1 VEKPPSDPAAPP
13 HAALTRRLLRR
24 AVVTGTITLPAVPGM
39 LEDYV
44 EMCDRT
50 FSAIGVAFNAED
62 LGHLREVLR
71 GQLNAAYLQSPR
83 SDIVVSYEAPVGL
96 TVTYNVK
103 PVWFTVEGA
112 YNNWVATRQPPYF
125 GTEPDARIWSLA
137 GEADDPAAFPVLDI
151 GAGTGRNSLA
161 LARRGHP
168 VDAVEM
174 TAKFAEIIQ
183 AEAQREGLG
192 VRVLQRD
199 VFAAAE
205 DLRDDYQLVLL
216 SEVVSDFRNTDQLR
230 RIFELAARVLAPG
243 GRLVFNT
250 FLARG
255 GYTPDN
261 AARELGQQTY
271 TSIFTYPEVAAAAAM
286 LPLELVSDESVY
298 DYEKEHLPAEAW
310 PPTNWY
316 AAWVSGQDTFDVPR
330 EECPIEMRWLVY
342 RKADWLM
349 APEGDGPGRWK
360 SAEREGRP
368 TGKSRKKGH
377 TQ

>member
-1 VEKPPSDPAAPP
+1 MEKPPSDPAAPP
-13 HAALTRRLLRR
+13 RAALTRRLLRR

-50 FSAIGVAFNAED
+50 FSAIGVAFNAEE

-71 GQLNAAYLQSPR
+71 GQLNAAYLESPR
-83 SDIVVSYEAPVGL
+83 SDIVISYEAPVGL

-125 GTEPDARIWSLA
+125 GTEPDARIWTLA

-192 VRVLQRD
+192 TARRVGGWRS
-199 VFAAAE
+199 VFCG
-205 DLRDDYQLVLL
+205 
-216 SEVVSDFRNTDQLR
+216 T
-230 RIFELAARVLAPG
+230 
-243 GRLVFNT
+243 
-250 FLARG
+250 
-255 GYTPDN
+255 
-261 AARELGQQTY
+261 
-271 TSIFTYPEVAAAAAM
+271 
-286 LPLELVSDESVY
+286 
-298 DYEKEHLPAEAW
+298 
-310 PPTNWY
+310 
-316 AAWVSGQDTFDVPR
+316 VPR
-330 EECPIEMRWLVY
+330 VTSDCR
-342 RKADWLM
+342 
-349 APEGDGPGRWK
+349 
-360 SAEREGRP
+360 
-368 TGKSRKKGH
+368 
-377 TQ
+377 